1 MLEDIRPAARPIRKV
16 TMLATTKGSI
26 DERVHFDSKIS
37 FLPFVNYLKDKL
49 TGSSNTTSKIYNYLI
64 ERLEA
69 EAALLQP
76 MDDICLLN
84 ENQDLLELLG
94 TALFPVVSEQGK
106 NIFAMAVPYQFTFF
120 NYSTPFRRLFLDEE
134 EEHFL
139 SPADAS
145 AEYIKQVQCF
155 LIYEHVLEK
164 FYGIKLNGSSD
175 LIYPVVDKDTGM
187 RRYYKLR
194 YDRRFIDIY
203 LKGELPIIQDCS
215 VCLNTFRIMDLEQQ
229 LKKMPLDLFAAVGF
243 AVWIAED
250 VTAQESLDAIKK
262 ILLRKESCDTGIIN
276 DLKKC
281 VHALVG
287 LNEVEVG
294 LTPFMKLNGRFVLD
308 ETCVQHGLMGKKWK
322 LTDDKS
328 MSAYQMY
335 VGFLTEHP
343 EPIPISILDEQMLEI
358 APFLKG
364 LWEDGARSYISYP
377 IQDNDGLLGVLELA
391 SPISNQLNLE
401 VMRRI
406 EPAMPLLSLALL
418 KNKDTFNNSI
428 EKLIKEKFTA
438 LQPSVEWKFAEVA
451 WEFMYNNNN
460 NNNCPQPV
468 TGNVVFNQVY
478 PLYGAID
485 IRNSSSE
492 RSHAIQKDLKAHLD
506 LVDAILDKLQSQI
519 QLPLLEGLKF
529 KNLNF
534 RQSIDNGLPAEE
546 EIRIND
552 FMEKE
557 VTPVFKRL
565 QKINAQTQ
573 GIIEEY
579 FVQVNDCSGNL
590 YLFRNEYE
598 ASMEAINNTVLRCIE
613 QEEEV
618 VQRSYPHYFEKY
630 KTDGVEYTIYIG
642 QSISPD
648 NQFDLLYLKNIRL
661 WQLRSMAEI
670 AGLTHRLLPSLQVP
684 LQTTQL
690 ILIHSQPI
698 SISFRKEER
707 RFDVEGSYNIRYEVM
722 KKRLDKVHIRGTM
735 ERLTQP
741 GKIAMVYSNP
751 KEAEEYQ
758 EYIMF
763 LQSKNLLLPGVE
775 YLELEELQGV
785 VGLKALRV
793 NINLEG
799 RLC

>member
-1 MLEDIRPAARPIRKV
+1 MLEDISTAARPIKKV
-16 TMLATTKGSI
+16 TTPATSRGST
-26 DERVHFDSKIS
+26 DGSLFFDSKIS
-37 FLPFVNYLKDKL
+37 FRPFVNYLKDKL
-49 TGSSNTTSKIYNYLI
+49 PGCSNTTSKIYNYLI

-69 EAALLQP
+69 EPALLQP
-76 MDDICLLN
+76 IEDMDLLN

-94 TALFPVVSEQGK
+94 TALFPAVGEQGK
-106 NIFAMAVPYQFTFF
+106 NIFAMAMPYQFTYF
-120 NYSTPFRRLFLDEE
+120 NYSMPFRKLFVDER

-139 SPADAS
+139 LPADAS
-145 AEYIKQVQCF
+145 ADYMRQVQCF
-155 LIYEHVLEK
+155 QIYEHALEK
-164 FYGIKLNGSSD
+164 FYGIRLNGSSD
-175 LIYPVVDKDTGM
+175 LIYPVVDTDTGM

-194 YDRRFIDIY
+194 YDRRFIDIH
-203 LKGELPIIQDCS
+203 LKGELPIIQDCP
-215 VCLNTFRIMDLEQQ
+215 VCLNTFRIMDLEHQ
-229 LKKMPLDLFAAVGF
+229 LKKMPLDLFAAEGF

-250 VTAQESLDAIKK
+250 VTTHESLEAIKK

-276 DLKKC
+276 DLKKS
-281 VHALVG
+281 VHALVS

-308 ETCVQHGLMGKKWK
+308 ETCVQHGLMTKRWK
-322 LTDDKS
+322 QGDEKS
-328 MSAYQMY
+328 IADYQMY
-335 VGFLTEHP
+335 IGFLTQHP
-343 EPIPISILDEQMLEI
+343 EPVPISMLNEQMFEI
-358 APFLKG
+358 MPLLKDM
-364 LWEDGARSYISYP
+364 WTDGMRSYISYP

-391 SPISNQLNLE
+391 SPIPHQLDLE
-401 VMRRI
+401 VIRRL

-418 KNKDTFNNSI
+418 KNKDTFNNRI
-428 EKLIKEKFTA
+428 ERLIKEKFTS
-438 LQPSVEWKFAEVA
+438 LQPSVEWKFAEVV
-451 WEFMYNNNN
+451 WEYMHNNDND
-460 NNNCPQPV
+460 CPQTV
-468 TGNVVFNQVY
+468 TGNVAFDEVY

-485 IRNSSSE
+485 IRNSSTE

-506 LVDAILDKLQSQI
+506 LVDATLEKLQSQV

-534 RQSIDNGLPAEE
+534 RQSLDKGLPAEE
-546 EIRIND
+546 EIRIYE
-552 FMEKE
+552 FFEKE
-557 VTPVFKRL
+557 VAPVFNRL
-565 QKINAQTQ
+565 QKVNAQTL
-573 GIIEEY
+573 GITGEY
-579 FVQVNDCSGNL
+579 FNEVKDCSGYL
-590 YLFRNEYE
+590 YLFRNQYE
-598 ASMEAINNTVLRCIE
+598 ASMQTINDTVLRCME
-613 QEEEV
+613 REEEV
-618 VQRSYPHYFEKY
+618 MQLSYPHYFEKY

-642 QSISPD
+642 QSISPG

-661 WQLRSMAEI
+661 WQLKSMAEI
-670 AGLTHRLLPSLQVP
+670 AVITHRLLPSLQVP

-722 KKRLDKVHIRGTM
+722 KKRLDKVHILGTK

-758 EYIMF
+758 EYILF
-763 LQSKNLLLPGVE
+763 LQSKNLLMPGIE

-793 NINLEG
+793 DINLG
-799 RLC
+799 QHLC

>member
-1 MLEDIRPAARPIRKV
+1 
-16 TMLATTKGSI
+16 
-26 DERVHFDSKIS
+26 
-37 FLPFVNYLKDKL
+37 
-49 TGSSNTTSKIYNYLI
+49 
-64 ERLEA
+64 
-69 EAALLQP
+69 
-76 MDDICLLN
+76 
-84 ENQDLLELLG
+84 
-94 TALFPVVSEQGK
+94 
-106 NIFAMAVPYQFTFF
+106 
-120 NYSTPFRRLFLDEE
+120 
-134 EEHFL
+134 
-139 SPADAS
+139 
-145 AEYIKQVQCF
+145 
-155 LIYEHVLEK
+155 
-164 FYGIKLNGSSD
+164 
-175 LIYPVVDKDTGM
+175 
-187 RRYYKLR
+187 
-194 YDRRFIDIY
+194 
-203 LKGELPIIQDCS
+203 
-215 VCLNTFRIMDLEQQ
+215 MDLEQQ
-229 LKKMPLDLFAAVGF
+229 LKKMPLDLFAAEGF

-250 VTAQESLDAIKK
+250 VTTQESLDAIKK

-276 DLKKC
+276 DLKKS
-281 VHALVG
+281 VHALVS
-287 LNEVEVG
+287 LTEVEVG
-294 LTPFMKLNGRFVLD
+294 LTPLIKLNGRFVLD
-308 ETCVQHGLMGKKWK
+308 ENCVQHGLMGKKWK
-322 LTDDKS
+322 LTDEKS
-328 MSAYQMY
+328 MAAYQMV

-343 EPIPISILDEQMLEI
+343 EPIPISLLDEQMLEI
-358 APFLKG
+358 APFLKD
-364 LWEDGARSYISYP
+364 LWMEGTRSYITYP

-391 SPISNQLNLE
+391 SPIPHQLDLE

-418 KNKDTFNNSI
+418 KNKDTFNDRI

-451 WEFMYNNNN
+451 WEYMHNNNN
-460 NNNCPQPV
+460 GCPSTV
-468 TGNVVFNQVY
+468 TGNVAFDQVY

-506 LVDAILDKLQSQI
+506 LVDATLDKLQVQV

-534 RQSIDNGLPAEE
+534 RQSINKGLPAEE
-546 EIRIND
+546 EIRINE
-552 FMEKE
+552 FFEKE
-557 VTPVFKRL
+557 VTPVFSRL

-573 GIIEEY
+573 ATIEEY
-579 FVQVNDCSGNL
+579 FSQVKDCGGYL

-598 ASMEAINNTVLRCIE
+598 ATMEAINNTVLRCIE

-618 VQRSYPHYFEKY
+618 MQRSYPHYFEKY

-642 QSISPD
+642 QSISPG

-698 SISFRKEER
+698 TISFRKEER

-722 KKRLDKVHIRGTM
+722 KKRLDKVHIRGTA

-763 LQSKNLLLPGVE
+763 LQSKNLLMPGIE

-793 NINLEG
+793 NINLEEH
-799 RLC
+799 RC

>member
-1 MLEDIRPAARPIRKV
+1 MLEAITPAARRIRKV
-16 TMLATTKGSI
+16 TMHPTTRSNADGSLF
-26 DERVHFDSKIS
+26 FDSKIS

-49 TGSSNTTSKIYNYLI
+49 PGSSNTTAKIYNYLI

-69 EAALLQP
+69 SPDLLQP
-76 MDDICLLN
+76 EEDITLLN

-120 NYSTPFRRLFLDEE
+120 NYSTPFRKLFVDEE

-139 SPADAS
+139 LPADAS
-145 AEYIKQVQCF
+145 AEYMKQVQCF

-164 FYGIKLNGSSD
+164 FYGIRLNGSSD
-175 LIYPVVDKDTGM
+175 FIYPVIDPATGM

-194 YDRRFIDIY
+194 YDRRFIDIH

-229 LKKMPLDLFAAVGF
+229 LKKMPLDLFAAEGF

-250 VTAQESLDAIKK
+250 VTTQESLDDIKK

-276 DLKKC
+276 DLKKSI
-281 VHALVG
+281 HALVS

-294 LTPFMKLNGRFVLD
+294 LTPLIKLNGRFVLD
-308 ETCVQHGLMGKKWK
+308 ETCAQHGLLGKRWK
-322 LTDDKS
+322 LSDEKS
-328 MSAYQMY
+328 IAAYQMV

-343 EPIPISILDEQMLEI
+343 EPIPISLLDEQMIEI
-358 APFLKG
+358 APFLKD
-364 LWEDGARSYISYP
+364 LWMDGTRSYITYP

-391 SPISNQLNLE
+391 SPIPHQLDLE

-418 KNKDTFNNSI
+418 KNKDTFNDRI

-451 WEFMYNNNN
+451 WEFMHNNNN
-460 NNNCPQPV
+460 GCPQTV
-468 TGNVVFNQVY
+468 TGNVAFDQVY

-506 LVDAILDKLQSQI
+506 LVDATLDKLQVQV

-534 RQSIDNGLPAEE
+534 RQSINKGLPAEE
-546 EIRIND
+546 EIRINE
-552 FMEKE
+552 FFEKE
-557 VTPVFKRL
+557 VTPVFSRL

-573 GIIEEY
+573 ATIEDY
-579 FVQVNDCSGNL
+579 FSQVKDCDGYL

-598 ASMEAINNTVLRCIE
+598 ATMEAINNTVLRCIE

-618 VQRSYPHYFEKY
+618 MQRSYPHYFEKY

-642 QSISPD
+642 QSISPHH
-648 NQFDLLYLKNIRL
+648 QFDLLYLKNIRL
-661 WQLRSMAEI
+661 WQLKSMAEI
-670 AGLTHRLLPSLQVP
+670 AVLTHRLLPSLQVP

-698 SISFRKEER
+698 TISFRKEER

-722 KKRLDKVHIRGTM
+722 KKRLDKVHIRGTA

-763 LQSKNLLLPGVE
+763 LQSKKLLMPDIE

-793 NINLEG
+793 NINLGEQV
-799 RLC
+799 

>member
-1 MLEDIRPAARPIRKV
+1 MLEDIIPATRPVNKASNSASTGV
-16 TMLATTKGSI
+16 STDGSLF
-26 DERVHFDSKIS
+26 FDSKIS

-49 TGSSNTTSKIYNYLI
+49 TDSPKTTSKIYNYLI

-69 EAALLQP
+69 DPAWLQP
-76 MDDICLLN
+76 VEDINLLN
-84 ENQDLLELLG
+84 ENQELLELLG
-94 TALFPVVSEQGK
+94 TALFPAVSEQAK
-106 NIFAMAVPYQFTFF
+106 NIFAMAVPYQFDFF
-120 NYSTPFRRLFLDEE
+120 NYSTPFRKLFTDERE
-134 EEHFL
+134 ERFL
-139 SPADAS
+139 LPADAS
-145 AEYIKQVQCF
+145 AEYMKQVQCF
-155 LIYEHVLEK
+155 LIYEHILEK

-175 LIYPVVDKDTGM
+175 FIYPVIDTNTGM

-194 YDRRFIDIY
+194 YDRRFVDIH
-203 LKGELPIIQDCS
+203 LKGELPIIQDCP

-229 LKKMPLDLFAAVGF
+229 LRKMPLDLFAAEGY
-243 AVWIAED
+243 AVWVAED
-250 VTAQESLDAIKK
+250 VTIQESLDAIKK
-262 ILLRKESCDTGIIN
+262 ILLRKESCDTGIID
-276 DLKKC
+276 DLKKN
-281 VHALVG
+281 VQALVN

-294 LTPFMKLNGRFVLD
+294 LTPLIKLNGRFVLD
-308 ETCVQHGLMGKKWK
+308 ETCVQHGLVGRKWK
-322 LTDDKS
+322 MNDEKS
-328 MSAYQMY
+328 LAAYQMY

-343 EPIPISILDEQMLEI
+343 EPVPISILNEQMIEM
-358 APFLKG
+358 APFLKS
-364 LWEDGARSYISYP
+364 LWMDGARSYISYP

-391 SPISNQLNLE
+391 SPISNHLNLD
-401 VMRRI
+401 VTRRI

-418 KNKDTFNNSI
+418 KNKDTFNNRI
-428 EKLIKEKFTA
+428 EKFIKEKFTA

-451 WEFMYNNNN
+451 WESMQNHNNDDL
-460 NNNCPQPV
+460 QTV
-468 TGNVVFNQVY
+468 TGNVAFDEVY

-485 IRNSSSE
+485 VRNSSSE

-506 LVDAILDKLQSQI
+506 LVDATLDKLQLQV

-534 RQSIDNGLPAEE
+534 RQSIEKGLPTEE
-546 EIRIND
+546 ETRINE
-552 FMEKE
+552 FFEKE
-557 VTPVFKRL
+557 LIPVFSRL

-573 GIIEEY
+573 QTTEEY
-579 FVQVNDCSGNL
+579 FKQVKDCGGYL
-590 YLFRNEYE
+590 YLYRNEYE
-598 ASMEAINNTVLRCIE
+598 ATMEAINNTVLRYIE

-618 VQRSYPHYFEKY
+618 MQQSYPHYFEKY

-642 QSISPD
+642 QSISPT

-661 WQLRSMAEI
+661 WQLKSMAEI
-670 AGLTHRLLPSLQVP
+670 AVLTHRLLPSLRVP

-690 ILIHSQPI
+690 ILIHGQPI
-698 SISFRKEER
+698 TISFRKEER

-722 KKRLDKVHIRGTM
+722 KKRLDKVHIRGTI

-763 LQSKNLLLPGVE
+763 LQSKSLLMPNIE

-793 NINLEG
+793 SINLQDQA
-799 RLC
+799 